1 MKTVAVI
8 RKIRKAAKKSGV
20 EFELFERT
28 RHSGIRV
35 GQTRTTIGRHSET
48 SNLMAETIYRQLEG
62 ELGKGW
68 WR

>member
-1 MKTVAVI
+1 MKTAAVI
-8 RKIRKAAKKSGV
+8 RKIRKAAKNAGA

-35 GQTRTTIGRHSET
+35 GRTKTTIGRHSET

-62 ELGKGW
+62 ELGEGW